1 MTQQV
6 IVPTPVAPLVG
17 EDRTALRPLQMF
29 MMGVTAN
36 IVPLGGI
43 VLWPAAATLPS
54 GWQSVDT
61 LVIGANTYKLL
72 TQV

>member
-1 MTQQV
+1 MAQQI

-29 MMGVTAN
+29 MMAVDAN
-36 IVPLGGI
+36 SVPLGGI
-43 VLWPAAATLPS
+43 VLWPAAATLPG
-54 GWQSVDT
+54 GWKSIDT
-61 LVIGANTYKLL
+61 LAIGANTYKLL